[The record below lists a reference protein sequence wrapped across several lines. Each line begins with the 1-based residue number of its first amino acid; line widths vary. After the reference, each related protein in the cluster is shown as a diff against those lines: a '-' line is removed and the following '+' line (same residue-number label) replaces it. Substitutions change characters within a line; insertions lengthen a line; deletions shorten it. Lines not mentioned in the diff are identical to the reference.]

1 MTIKGDGHVDP
12 LEAGGAHQAI
22 PQGIIEHG
30 APTVGQVQ
38 QGTGR
43 PRAKD
48 RHKAHMQLGEMIPVT
63 GEMPAQGGAK
73 GETLTAIR
81 SAGMHRIQSL

>member
-1 MTIKGDGHVDP
+1 MDP
-12 LEAGGAHQAI
+12 LEAGAANQAI

-43 PRAKD
+43 PRMKD
-48 RHKAHMQLGEMIPVT
+48 RHKAHMQLGEVIPVT
-63 GEMPAQGGAK
+63 GETSALERAMWAK

-81 SAGMHRIQSL
+81 SAGMHRLQSP